1 MKRWTVHITYEGY
14 DPYDV
19 EVEELEE
26 LQDIME
32 KEKNWNQLQ
41 DVTITY
47 NRKT

>member
-19 EVEELEE
+19 EVEELDE